1 MAKKLTNTERLLKA
15 AGEKYKLTTNQKQLL
30 GKLAEQGKKKS
41 QAGNKKTLM
50 PLGLLVVAT
59 LILLAGYRLLC
70 KPSTAALP
78 EDRLVVHFIDV
89 GQGDC
94 IFIAANGSTML
105 IDCGEASNAAQVT
118 SYLQEL
124 GVERLDHVIATH
136 PHSDHMGGMYSIVE
150 AFDVGEMI
158 LPHIPDK
165 QVPDTLFFERFLDAC
180 EANDTPL
187 TEAELGRI
195 IDIGDARAEIIAPDG
210 GTYTDLNDYSV
221 SLMLTH
227 GKNSFLL
234 TGDAE
239 KKSEAAMLKG
249 GSLGR
254 VNVYKA
260 GHHGSSSS
268 SSAELLEVIRPEIAV
283 ISCGIDNSYGHPSDS
298 TLERLSKYT
307 SSIYRTDLCGTIII
321 ESDGT
326 KLSLT
331 AERNVQ

>member
-1 MAKKLTNTERLLKA
+1 MAKKLKDTERLLKA
-15 AGEKYKLTTNQKQLL
+15 AGEKYKLTTKQKQLL

-41 QAGNKKTLM
+41 QAGSQKTLRL
-50 PLGLLVVAT
+50 LGFLAVAAVLLLV
-59 LILLAGYRLLC
+59 GFKFFF
-70 KPSTAALP
+70 KPSPAPLP
-78 EDRLVVHFIDV
+78 EDKLVVHFIDV

-118 SYLQEL
+118 NYLQEL
-124 GVERLDHVIATH
+124 GVDRLDHVIATH
-136 PHSDHMGGMYSIVE
+136 PHSDHMGGMYRIIDT
-150 AFDVGEMI
+150 FDVGEVI
-158 LPHIPDK
+158 IPHIPDK
-165 QVPDTLFFERFLDAC
+165 QLPDTLFFEKFLDAC

-187 TEAELGRI
+187 SEAETGRI
-195 IDIGDARAEIIAPDG
+195 IDIGDAKAEIIAPDG
-210 GTYTDLNDYSV
+210 DTYTDLNNYSV

-239 KKSEAAMLKG
+239 KKSEAAMLG
-249 GSLGR
+249 GGRLGK

-298 TLERLSKYT
+298 TVKRLSKYT
-307 SSIYRTDLCGTIII
+307 KFIYRTDLCGTIII

-331 AERNVQ
+331 AERNI